1 MKRSFRRASLL
12 ALAGMALMCMTLIF
26 FSIPQ
31 SSSYA
36 QTLIT
41 KPLLGTAGSFAVL
54 GGSAVTNT
62 GHSII
67 NGDLGV
73 SPGKA
78 ITGFPPGLVHGAV
91 HKADAVAM
99 IAQDDVTTAYNTAFG
114 QKCDH
119 QMTGTDLGSHSL
131 KPGVYCFSSSA
142 QLTGDL
148 TLDGPGVYIFQAGTT
163 LTTGSDSHVNLIGGA
178 DPCNIFWQ
186 VGSSATIG
194 VGSNFVG
201 NILALT
207 SISAQHGAKFNGG
220 LYARKGAV
228 TLNDNIVN
236 RSNCGRP
243 SSTPTSG
250 PSTPTVIPG
259 PAKTPT
265 PVITPVTGL
274 G

>member
-1 MKRSFRRASLL
+1 MTRSIKQASLL
-12 ALAGMALMCMTLIF
+12 ALAGMALMCMALIL
-26 FSIPQ
+26 FSVTQ
-31 SSSYA
+31 VSSA
-36 QTLIT
+36 QTIVT

-54 GGSAVTNT
+54 GGSTVTNT
-62 GHSII
+62 GPSVI

-73 SPGKA
+73 SPGSA
-78 ITGFPPGLVHGAV
+78 ITGFPPGLVHGAT
-91 HKADAVAM
+91 HKNDAVAM
-99 IAQDDVTTAYNTAFG
+99 QAQDDVTFAYNTAFG

-119 QMTGTDLGSHSL
+119 QMTGKDLGSLSL

-163 LTTGSDSHVNLIGGA
+163 LTTGSNSHVSPINGA
-178 DPCNIFWQ
+178 NPCDIFWQ

-194 VGSNFVG
+194 TDSHFAG

-207 SISAQHGAKFNGG
+207 SISAQHRATFNGG

-228 TLNDNIVN
+228 TLNDNTVS
-236 RSNCGRP
+236 RSECNQ
-243 SSTPTSG
+243 STPT
-250 PSTPTVIPG
+250 PTSTKTPK
-259 PAKTPT
+259 KTPT
-265 PVITPVTGL
+265 KTPEITPVTGL